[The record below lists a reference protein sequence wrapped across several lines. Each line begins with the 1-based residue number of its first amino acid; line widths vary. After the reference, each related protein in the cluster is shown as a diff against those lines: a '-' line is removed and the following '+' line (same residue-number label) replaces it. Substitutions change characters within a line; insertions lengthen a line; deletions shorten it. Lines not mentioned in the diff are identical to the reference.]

1 MTTLR
6 KTFVRSFDC
15 LGVGLVVA
23 MMAGQA
29 GAQQVAA
36 GGPASASVAVIDV
49 QRLVLE
55 SVKGQAALEKLRNLN
70 EQKQAEAD
78 ALQQQIR
85 DLRARVQAGKGSLPE
100 EDLEEVEKELED
112 TLIEYQRFEDDAER
126 EMQEAQASVFSEIE
140 EEMMPIIT
148 RAGTELQYTLIFNKF
163 NSGLLFALDEVDIT
177 DIILER
183 FNSSQA
189 ASQ

>member
-1 MTTLR
+1 
-6 KTFVRSFDC
+6 
-15 LGVGLVVA
+15 VGLLLA
-23 MMAGQA
+23 MVAGQA
-29 GAQQVAA
+29 GAQQIAA
-36 GGPASASVAVIDV
+36 GGPTSASVAVIDV

-85 DLRARVQAGKGSLPE
+85 DLRARVQAGKASLPE
-100 EDLEEVEKELED
+100 EDLEQVEKELED

-148 RAGTELQYTLIFNKF
+148 RAGTELQYTLIFNKV
-163 NSGLLFALDEVDIT
+163 NSGLLFAKDEVDIT
-177 DIILER
+177 DLILDR
-183 FNSSQA
+183 YNA
-189 ASQ
+189 ATAGGE